1 MKQPNPDSIT
11 ITLIEAVLASMT
23 VVKNAQ
29 KEIHVGIL
37 KSDGT
42 SVSST
47 DLASE
52 AAGMKVLHSTGLDI
66 WAEERGQSIT
76 HTTDEMI
83 LFDPLDG
90 TRPFLTGA
98 ISSTVIAATYS
109 LKKKQVTRCVVGEPV
124 SGRIWFATQGGGT
137 WVFYTSDK
145 GNIESDIAE
154 AKLCTVWKGS
164 LHNKSTVF
172 LDLYPGFKKEGYPA
186 ISDTVWAKFFQNL
199 FGKTTAISIFGSN
212 GLHHA
217 LVANGAEGVAGAI
230 TTAMGGPWDV
240 APVLLTLE
248 AGGSAEAFKMFSH
261 TFLETRDPL
270 DVLDYN
276 LVISANNSETL
287 TKLEFELLNIGE
299 KK

>member
-1 MKQPNPDSIT
+1 MNQPNLDRIAL
-11 ITLIEAVLASMT
+11 TLIKAVVASMT
-23 VVKNAQ
+23 VVKSAQ
-29 KEIHVGIL
+29 KEIHTGAL

-42 SVSST
+42 SASQAY
-47 DLASE
+47 LASE
-52 AAGMKVLHSTGLDI
+52 AAGIKILKLTGLDI
-66 WAEERGQSIT
+66 WAEEGGLGTI
-76 HTTDEMI
+76 HETDEVI

-98 ISSTVIAATYS
+98 ISSTVIAATYD
-109 LKKKQVTRCVVGEPV
+109 LKKKRVTRCVVGEPV

-145 GNIESDIAE
+145 ISLENTIAE
-154 AKLCTVWKGS
+154 AKQCKVWDGS
-164 LHNKSTVF
+164 LHNKSTMF
-172 LDLYPGFKKEGYPA
+172 LDLYPGFQKEGYPA
-186 ISDTVWAKFFQNL
+186 ISDALWGRFFQEL
-199 FGKTTAISIFGSN
+199 FGRTTAISMFGSN

-248 AGGSAEAFKMFSH
+248 AGGSAQAFKIN
-261 TFLETRDPL
+261 TQGFLEKKHAL

-276 LVISANNSETL
+276 LVISANNTETL
-287 TKLEFELLNIGE
+287 EELEMELINTLE
-299 KK
+299 P